1 VLKIR
6 GDPKG
11 AVSALDSVQQATH
24 KFGNIVKT
32 VIAGAAVKAVADFG
46 KSCINA
52 AGEAQQGEVLLRS
65 SLGNIKGMT
74 DANKDAA
81 VEWVN
86 KMESAKSFDD
96 SEISAALQRM
106 AIKTGDLSKA
116 QELTNV
122 AMEVAR
128 NKNVDLATATGLV
141 DQAYNGSARALK
153 TFGIEAGPDG
163 EAVKGMEAI
172 EALQQK
178 VKGSG
183 DAWLTTLEGQRTA
196 FKTTFGNLQ
205 EAIGG
210 ALMPLANELLSSIMP
225 ALTKGMELVTKYT
238 PEIQAGVEAFLTTV
252 QKIGSWVI
260 ETVGEMWKA
269 LKPSIDAVVEQVG
282 PYIKELFAWL
292 KEQGPIIQKILV
304 GVAEA
309 IGTAF
314 RIVAAVIKGIVD
326 SIKWIIDHFKQ
337 ASSDVDKALGSKG
350 DTLSTGRYTASSGA
364 IQPHAAGGWVGLNG
378 PEIALVGEKGPEY
391 ITPAGQ
397 VGASD
402 SLLRELIQE
411 VHALRRDTAQQTRG
425 FAAAVQ
431 GMAR

>member
-1 VLKIR
+1 M
-6 GDPKG
+6 
-11 AVSALDSVQQATH
+11 
-24 KFGNIVKT
+24 
-32 VIAGAAVKAVADFG
+32 
-46 KSCINA
+46 
-52 AGEAQQGEVLLRS
+52 LRS

-74 DANKDAA
+74 EANKNAA
-81 VEWVN
+81 VDWVN

-106 AIKTGDLSKA
+106 AIKTGDLGKA
-116 QELTNV
+116 QDLTNV

-128 NKNVDLATATGLV
+128 NKHVDLATAVGLV

-153 TFGIEAGPDG
+153 QFGIEAGPDG
-163 EAVKGMEAI
+163 KAQTGMAAI
-172 EALQQK
+172 HALQEK

-183 DAWLTTLEGQRTA
+183 DAWSQTLEGQRTQ

-210 ALMPLANELLSSIMP
+210 AIMPLANTLLSTIMP

-260 ETVGEMWKA
+260 ETCGEMWKA

-314 RIVAAVIKGIVD
+314 RIVAAVITGIVD
-326 SIKWIIDHFKQ
+326 AIKWIINNVKQ
-337 ASSDVDKALGSKG
+337 AGKDVDAVFSSKG
-350 DTLSTGRYTASSGA
+350 DTLSTGRYTAFGG
-364 IQPHAAGGWVGLNG
+364 ITPHANGGWVGLNG

-397 VGASD
+397 TSADDG
-402 SLLRELIQE
+402 LLRQILAELRTLNQSVPASSRATVLAI
-411 VHALRRDTAQQTRG
+411 TG
-425 FAAAVQ
+425 AA
-431 GMAR
+431 R